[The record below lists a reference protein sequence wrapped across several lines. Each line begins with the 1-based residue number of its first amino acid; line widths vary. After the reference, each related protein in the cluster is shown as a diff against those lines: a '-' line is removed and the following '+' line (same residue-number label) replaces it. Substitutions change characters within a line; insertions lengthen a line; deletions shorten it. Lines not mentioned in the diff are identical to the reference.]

1 MNLSDLVEGAGKLES
16 VESFSY
22 PEIIE
27 DIQVIR
33 LNFHSMNCDIYA
45 IQETDEIRLQESMAV
60 EGVVVNKRSTVFQAC
75 VGSELLWAW
84 DMTNNQGFSD
94 ALKFEFKNG
103 VSVELVVV
111 ASSIKQFHVK
121 EL

>member
-16 VESFSY
+16 VEPFSY
-22 PEIIE
+22 PKITE

-45 IQETDEIRLQESMAV
+45 IEETDEIRLQESMAV
-60 EGVVVNKRSTVFQAC
+60 EGMVVNKRSTVFQVC

-111 ASSIKQFHVK
+111 ASSIKQFYVK